1 MISEFSTTDY
11 KVEFKSVTRSKAKW
25 GEQFMINNL
34 YLLIKFGEQQYMQDL
49 YENGTLFFRK
59 VKKFRNDDNI
69 QREDK
74 NEGISHSLQLSRFA
88 MYVNGK
94 KFSLSDNGYV
104 SIDHYPNI
112 DFLSYSMYALTT
124 EHFKVKDGIYI
135 DTRNFEFGDTCVI
148 IKDINEFY
156 KRIQKYCNDTKIYA
170 KAKPIEY
177 VNPFKYDDKMD
188 LFKKYNTHEHQSEWR
203 ILLHD
208 PNNEHDCFKI
218 KLGSLKDIADIMP
231 SKKINEAIK
240 FVI

>member
-11 KVEFKSVTRSKAKW
+11 KVEFKSATRSKAKW

-74 NEGISHSLQLSRFA
+74 NEGISHSLQLSRFT

-156 KRIQKYCNDTKIYA
+156 KRIQKYMQKLSLLNMLIHLNMMTKWICL
-170 KAKPIEY
+170 KNIILMSIK
-177 VNPFKYDDKMD
+177 VNGVF
-188 LFKKYNTHEHQSEWR
+188 
-203 ILLHD
+203 
-208 PNNEHDCFKI
+208 CFMTLI
-218 KLGSLKDIADIMP
+218 MNMIALK
-231 SKKINEAIK
+231 
-240 FVI
+240 